1 MGCPDGLTM
10 TGEDH
15 VFDNIFV
22 LEVEEEEEEE
32 SSIGGVGL
40 DDVVGVLDDDVII

>member
-1 MGCPDGLTM
+1 M

-22 LEVEEEEEEE
+22 LEVEEEEEED